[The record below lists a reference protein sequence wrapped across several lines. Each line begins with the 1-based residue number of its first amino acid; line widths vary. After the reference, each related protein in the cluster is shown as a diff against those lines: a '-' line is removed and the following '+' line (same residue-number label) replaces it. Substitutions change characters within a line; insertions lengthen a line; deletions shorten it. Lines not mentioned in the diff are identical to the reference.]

1 MNKELLSA
9 LLWSLKDILVYFER
23 TNRHLYRY
31 NGFEI
36 CKKIFLKSIKD
47 DDLEYV
53 FVFFCKTG
61 LCNLCKIL
69 LKDPRLDTE
78 KVGNIE
84 LYGRPFENSRFVD
97 VILTD
102 FGLFVACMFNHAN
115 VVSILLGD
123 NRFDASFDNDICIYK
138 AAVYNR
144 YEIVKMLS
152 KDPRVNIQ
160 RALGAAQER
169 GHAEIVHL
177 LTEKK
182 LKKSF

>member
-1 MNKELLSA
+1 MNKELLST
-9 LLWSLKDILVYFER
+9 LLTYLKDLLVYFER

-36 CKKIFLKSIKD
+36 CKKIFLKSIKT

-53 FVFFCKTG
+53 FAFFCGMG

-84 LYGRPFENSRFVD
+84 AHHPHFRFRLNGIV
-97 VILTD
+97 LTD
-102 FGLFVACMFNHAN
+102 CGLYLACAHNHIHI
-115 VVSILLGD
+115 VSILLQD
-123 NRFDASFDNDICIYK
+123 NRFDPSFYGDMSIYD
-138 AAVYNR
+138 AAINNHYK
-144 YEIVKMLS
+144 IVKLLS
-152 KDPRVNIQ
+152 KDPRVNTQ
-160 RALGAAQER
+160 RALEVAQEH

-177 LTEKK
+177 LTKK
-182 LKKSF
+182 KIKK